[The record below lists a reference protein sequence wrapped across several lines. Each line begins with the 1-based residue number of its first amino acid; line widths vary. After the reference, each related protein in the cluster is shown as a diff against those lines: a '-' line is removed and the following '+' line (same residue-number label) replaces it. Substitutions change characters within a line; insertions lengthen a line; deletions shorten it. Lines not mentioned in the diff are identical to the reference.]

1 MSALDTTPD
10 VVTVTPPGAIEPV
23 YLRSPTFREWHELVN
38 AHGDLIKPDGT
49 AGRASA
55 ALIAKTLTTCV
66 CDVNGKT
73 CGLAAD
79 KVLSANHAV
88 VMWIYD
94 QCWRTVLKSGE
105 QVVQKHEKNSA
116 AGQD

>member
-1 MSALDTTPD
+1 MTALDTTPEI
-10 VVTVTPPGAIEPV
+10 VTITPPGSTEPV
-23 YLRSPTFREWHELVN
+23 YLRSPSFREWHSLVN

-55 ALIAKTLTTCV
+55 ELIAKTITTCV
-66 CDVNGKT
+66 CDVNGKP
-73 CGLAAD
+73 CGLAIE
-79 KVLSANHAV
+79 KVLAANHAR

-94 QCWRTVLKSGE
+94 QCWKTVLKSGE
-105 QVVQKHEKNSA
+105 HVVKEHEGNSE

>member
-1 MSALDTTPD
+1 MSALDTTPN

-38 AHGDLIKPDGT
+38 AHGCLIKPDGT

-66 CDVNGKT
+66 CDVNGKA
-73 CGLAAD
+73 CGLAAE
-79 KVLSANHAV
+79 KVLAANHAV

-94 QCWRTVLKSGE
+94 QCWKTVLRSGE
-105 QVVQKHEKNSA
+105 QVVQDHEKNSG